1 MKKHE
6 KNEMIDSSGDSDGGD
21 AAGTMSRGA
30 GDKVQKHLPLMRN
43 MSTLVEREWP
53 LSNDAAAAVISCGCI
68 AAGIRIDRDRHRH
81 RHRLGLGEDSGEE
94 GE

>member
-6 KNEMIDSSGDSDGGD
+6 KNEMIDSNDESDGGD

-43 MSTLVEREWP
+43 MRHW
-53 LSNDAAAAVISCGCI
+53 SNGN
-68 AAGIRIDRDRHRH
+68 
-81 RHRLGLGEDSGEE
+81 GL
-94 GE
+94 